1 MVPHSLEEQNRRSD
15 RLAVLDDLRPFR
27 PHVAGGRVV
36 VPAESIPLA
45 LEMEFHNQGEYF
57 RSTNW
62 FQPKRA
68 VIHELIEAADSSEWR
83 SRAGEG
89 VAERRG
95 NDVPYPR
102 EAQRLRAV

>member
-1 MVPHSLEEQNRRSD
+1 MVAHGLEARDRRSD
-15 RLAVLDDLRPFR
+15 RVAVLDDRCPFR
-27 PHVAGGRVV
+27 FQMARGRVV

-68 VIHELIEAADSSEWR
+68 VIYELIEAAGSSEWR

-89 VAERRG
+89 FDERRG
-95 NDVPYPR
+95 NDVPHPR